1 MQLPSL
7 LLAAAALAP
16 CAAAFSPVPPGSRGG
31 LKMRFS
37 LGFSVWGGAGKGE
50 DGGGGGSGVG
60 GGDVVFGH
68 GGVGGSLAFFC
79 ARSRL
84 GVAITLSQ
92 LSEDRRATRA
102 VLALLAR
109 ELGVNTRFAEAF

>member
-1 MQLPSL
+1 MRSAPS
-7 LLAAAALAP
+7 
-16 CAAAFSPVPPGSRGG
+16 PPGSRGGG

-37 LGFSVWGGAGKGE
+37 LGFQVWGGAGAS
-50 DGGGGGSGVG
+50 GGGAGGDGDA
-60 GGDVVFGH
+60 DVVFGH
-68 GGVGGSLAFFC
+68 GGVGGSLAFYD

-92 LSEDRRATRA
+92 LSEDRRVTRA

-109 ELGVNTRFAEAF
+109 ELGVNQRFVEAF